1 MQRRVP
7 GCRHQAAFTLLEIML
22 VILMIGLL
30 STMVLL
36 TFGADTPQQKLEKEA
51 DRFQQLFQYVSET
64 AMLQQ
69 QEWGLYLQADGYGFL
84 YYRDDKWQLAEHPDG
99 VRPHQLPEPIVL
111 HLELEGLPGEELNL
125 LSQLDWQLEDDDAQ
139 QQDDKDKV
147 PALPQVFIL
156 SSGEISPFRLS
167 FIYKEGFEPQQIIV
181 GTDFSIPLSRFEPD
195 NRQ

>member
-1 MQRRVP
+1 MQCRAP

-51 DRFQQLFQYVSET
+51 DRFQQLFQFVAET

-84 YYRDDKWQLAEHPDG
+84 YYRDEQWQLAEQPSG
-99 VRPHQLPEPIVL
+99 VRPYQLPEPIVL
-111 HLELEGLPGEELNL
+111 QLELEGLPGDELNL
-125 LSQLDWQLEDDDAQ
+125 LSQLDWQLDDDDRQA
-139 QQDDKDKV
+139 DDKDKT

-167 FIYKEGFEPQQIIV
+167 FIYKEGITPEQIIV
-181 GTDFSIPLSRFEPD
+181 GTDFAIPLSRFETD
-195 NRQ
+195 NRR